1 MRLRTLMPVLFLVA
15 ALPAIAGGPQLYQR
29 IDFMPKLSDHWQ
41 FLLGLNDRGQVLAID
56 CSNSACELFL
66 WSERDGKR
74 IIATGGGY
82 GGFLTNNG
90 EVLRN
95 NTDGGSNRVEIWTEQ
110 TGWRTVPGML
120 SAITF
125 NDSGMIFGD
134 HESLGRGLWTPGKGF
149 FPFTQPPNGQAGI
162 RNMNEDGVAVGTGRF
177 EPCSGYPCYE
187 HAIGWSPAAGVF
199 DLGLLP
205 GLPAA
210 QGTVI
215 NRNGSMAGLLY
226 DSTYSL
232 TRHLFLWTPHDGMQ
246 EIGACYG
253 CTSPMA
259 INRND
264 QVAGNIYSFAIR
276 TWFWSRQ
283 TGWFDIG
290 SLGGRGARMSSM
302 NDRGEIVGES
312 ADSHEVWHAY
322 FWSPKDGF
330 VDLTPNDWGVGTA
343 INNDGL
349 IMGWSINGACVW
361 KRVSGH

>member
-41 FLLGLNDRGQVLAID
+41 ALLGLNDRGQVLAID

-120 SAITF
+120 SAVTF

-134 HESLGRGLWTPGKGF
+134 HESLGGACGRRRKFSRSSSLE
-149 FPFTQPPNGQAGI
+149 
-162 RNMNEDGVAVGTGRF
+162 RTGRNTQYERGRRRGRNGKV
-177 EPCSGYPCYE
+177 EPCSGYL
-187 HAIGWSPAAGVF
+187 ATNMRSAGAGRGR
-199 DLGLLP
+199 LRSRTAP

-210 QGTVI
+210 QV
-215 NRNGSMAGLLY
+215 R
-226 DSTYSL
+226 
-232 TRHLFLWTPHDGMQ
+232 
-246 EIGACYG
+246 
-253 CTSPMA
+253 
-259 INRND
+259 
-264 QVAGNIYSFAIR
+264 
-276 TWFWSRQ
+276 
-283 TGWFDIG
+283 
-290 SLGGRGARMSSM
+290 
-302 NDRGEIVGES
+302 
-312 ADSHEVWHAY
+312 
-322 FWSPKDGF
+322 
-330 VDLTPNDWGVGTA
+330 
-343 INNDGL
+343 
-349 IMGWSINGACVW
+349 
-361 KRVSGH
+361 